1 VPTGEAMQRDY
12 YEETAAVYDGLHE
25 SDIEHTIALHY
36 MLIIMTGLGIRS
48 VLDVGSGT
56 GRVSAFLLRHDPSLN
71 VLGIEPV
78 MALISQ
84 AVKQKAIP
92 RRSLVNGVGERLPFR
107 DASFDAVVET
117 ATLHHTPHPEY
128 LISEMKRVSR
138 KAIFLSDKNRFAY
151 GASLGRLARLA
162 LWKAGLWS
170 VAYRIK
176 TKGKGFTVGKR
187 DGVVY
192 SYSVFDSYDQ
202 LVDWA
207 DRIILVPLGPIT
219 GKSVFHPLFTSGNV
233 LLCALRDTDTVSGD
247 DSFR

>member
-1 VPTGEAMQRDY
+1 MQRDY
-12 YEETAAVYDGLHE
+12 YEETAAVYDDLHE
-25 SDIEHTIALHY
+25 SEIEHTIALQY
-36 MLIIMTGLGIRS
+36 MLTIMTGLGIRS

-56 GRVSAFLLRHDPSLN
+56 GRVSAFLARHDPSLN
-71 VLGIEPV
+71 VLGLEPV
-78 MALISQ
+78 MALIRQ
-84 AVKQKAIP
+84 AVKQKGIP
-92 RRSLVNGVGERLPFR
+92 SRSLVNGVGERLPFR

-151 GASLGRLARLA
+151 GGSFGRLARLA

-176 TKGKGFTVGKR
+176 TRGKGFTVGKR

-233 LLCALRDTDTVSGD
+233 LLCALRDTDTVSGE
-247 DSFR
+247 DSFH